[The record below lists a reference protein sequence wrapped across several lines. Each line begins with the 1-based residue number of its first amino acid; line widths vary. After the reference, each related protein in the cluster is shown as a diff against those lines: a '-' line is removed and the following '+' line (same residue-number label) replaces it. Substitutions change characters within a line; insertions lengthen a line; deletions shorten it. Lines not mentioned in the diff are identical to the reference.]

1 MLMRA
6 ALLLL
11 LFVLPVPAHAAQ
23 YVVQPGDTLSEI
35 AARYHVSIQSLA
47 RLNGIQNVNL
57 VPAGQALSIPQPVH
71 RVSYRVQWGDTLIG
85 ISGRYSMT
93 ISAIRA
99 LNPALGAY
107 PLAGQLLHLC
117 SPCGGTSSSSA
128 VSTSS
133 VPSVTNSTASY
144 VVQPG
149 DTLIGIA
156 SSYGTTTSAIIN
168 ANRLVNPDLVVIGTQ
183 LSIPTSAS
191 STATAYDPW
200 QVRQLITSY
209 SNTYGIDPAIG
220 LAISWQESGF
230 NQNMVSRT
238 GAIGAMQVEPYTGR
252 HIAWLMGRQIN
263 LHRVD
268 ENTLAGVYWL
278 ATLIRYYGGDERWA
292 AAAYYQGS
300 RSLVRHGWF
309 TDTKQYVADVMSLK
323 SSFGG

>member
-1 MLMRA
+1 MLTRT
-6 ALLLL
+6 LL
-11 LFVLPVPAHAAQ
+11 LFLLFLLPVPAHAAQ

-47 RLNGIQNVNL
+47 RVNGIQNINL
-57 VPAGQALSIPQPVH
+57 VPAGQALTIPQPMH
-71 RVSYRVQWGDTLIG
+71 RLYYRVQWGDTLIG
-85 ISGRYSMT
+85 VAARYSMT
-93 ISAIRA
+93 ISSIRA
-99 LNPALGAY
+99 LNPALGVY

-117 SPCGGTSSSSA
+117 SPCGGVSSA
-128 VSTSS
+128 AAVSITSAAS
-133 VPSVTNSTASY
+133 LSTAFY

-156 SSYGTTTSAIIN
+156 SAYGTTTLAIIN

-183 LSIPTSAS
+183 LSIPTSS
-191 STATAYDPW
+191 STATAYNPW

-209 SNTYGIDPAIG
+209 SNTYGIDPALG

-230 NQNMVSRT
+230 NQNMISRT
-238 GAIGAMQVEPYTGR
+238 GAVGAMQVEPYTGR

-278 ATLIRYYGGDERWA
+278 ATLIRYYGGNERWA

-323 SSFGG
+323 TSFGG